1 MGIQSPNVKLWV
13 RDPPKGTSLRETAS
27 FNVFFVSRAYVGAGV
42 LAVGDWRNPKK
53 SKNNRDR
60 GMRKIAH
67 AQKQNLGVT
76 DLDFYRAVL
85 ATIDVIIRGTRGT
98 PIPPLSKVGVLY
110 PEF

>member
-1 MGIQSPNVKLWV
+1 
-13 RDPPKGTSLRETAS
+13 
-27 FNVFFVSRAYVGAGV
+27 
-42 LAVGDWRNPKK
+42 
-53 SKNNRDR
+53 
-60 GMRKIAH
+60 MRKIAR

-98 PIPPLSKVGVLY
+98 PIPPPLSKVGVLY